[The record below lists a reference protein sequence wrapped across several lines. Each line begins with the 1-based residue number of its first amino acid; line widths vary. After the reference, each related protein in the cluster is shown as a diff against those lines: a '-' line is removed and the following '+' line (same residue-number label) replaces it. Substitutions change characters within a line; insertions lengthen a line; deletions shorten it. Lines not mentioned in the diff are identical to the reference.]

1 MKTTEIAK
9 HVDVT
14 PNTVR
19 NWTRLYA
26 PHLSPTATPTGEN
39 EERVFTRRDMAV
51 FEMIAQL
58 RAEGFNHGQIAARLG
73 ETVIGEGEIE
83 TPQQNEMP
91 EAPQP
96 PATITGDVSAAM
108 MLATTAA
115 LQQIADRLVER
126 EHVQVRRVNERMD
139 RLTLLVWILAALVVV
154 LVIAVVALW
163 VLK

>member
-1 MKTTEIAK
+1 
-9 HVDVT
+9 
-14 PNTVR
+14 
-19 NWTRLYA
+19 
-26 PHLSPTATPTGEN
+26 
-39 EERVFTRRDMAV
+39 
-51 FEMIAQL
+51 
-58 RAEGFNHGQIAARLG
+58 
-73 ETVIGEGEIE
+73 
-83 TPQQNEMP
+83 
-91 EAPQP
+91 
-96 PATITGDVSAAM
+96 M